1 MGIKYLN
8 KHLQTNCSNSIK
20 QISLCEL
27 SGKKI
32 VVDTSIYLYRFLG
45 ENALLENFY
54 LMISIFREHNI
65 IPLFV
70 FDGKPPK
77 EKEDLL
83 KQRKL
88 GKKEAETKYKELKTK
103 LEDVSEDEKKELE
116 DTMLSL
122 KKEFIRLHHTDI
134 ENVKL
139 LIQAYGVSYIEAPG
153 EADKLCA
160 KMVCKHKAYACLSE
174 DMDLFVYGCP
184 RVLRYLSLLKKKV
197 VMYDLKG
204 MLNDMKMT
212 FDEFQSICIVS
223 GTDYNLDMENNTN
236 LTQTLKHFKKYKQL
250 SNQYSDISTNILNDI
265 NIDTGKKYNNKNIN
279 KNNYKKICTENY
291 NHISFYEWL
300 EENTKYIKNCMEL
313 YNIQDML
320 DLTKMSE
327 YKQYEK
333 ISIVNGPIHKRNLIN
348 ILEKEHFL
356 FAE

>member
-8 KHLQTNCSNSIK
+8 RHLQSNCSNSIK
-20 QISLCEL
+20 QISLREL

-103 LEDVSEDEKKELE
+103 LEEVSDDEKKELE

-139 LIQAYGVSYIEAPG
+139 LIQAYGISYIEAPG

-184 RVLRYLSLLKKKV
+184 RVLRYLSLLKKKA

-204 MLNDMKMT
+204 ILNDMKMT

-223 GTDYNLDMENNTN
+223 GTDYNIDMENNTN

-250 SNQYSDISTNILNDI
+250 SNQYSDTSSNSNNDI
-265 NIDTGKKYNNKNIN
+265 NNDYSKKENNNKKNKIN
-279 KNNYKKICTENY
+279 NNCNEKYK
-291 NHISFYEWL
+291 HVSFYEWL

-313 YNIQDML
+313 YNIQDMF
-320 DLTKMSE
+320 DLTKMTE
-327 YKQYEK
+327 YKHYEK
-333 ISIVNGPIHKRNLIN
+333 ISISNGPIHKRNLMN
-348 ILEKEHFL
+348 VLEKEHFL
-356 FAE
+356 FVE